1 MFFLMDCK
9 GFNLIDK
16 FEEKKMLMDLENKIV
31 DFLRFCWIVEFLVG
45 LGGFV
50 SKEEIFSSWFNIK
63 VEVVNDVNKNVDN
76 EV

>member
-1 MFFLMDCK
+1 
-9 GFNLIDK
+9 
-16 FEEKKMLMDLENKIV
+16 MLMDLENKIV
-31 DFLRFCWIVEFLVG
+31 DFLRFRWIVEFLVG